1 MDRAD
6 LRRILVD
13 LRIVIDDA
21 DAVTRDMLR
30 PPHLRELGPAL
41 HGRQYREAHEKIL
54 TMLAYLLRIAEGE
67 APPEGGPT
75 TH

>member
-6 LRRILVD
+6 FRRILLD
-13 LRIVIDDA
+13 MRLAIDDA

-54 TMLAYLLRIAEGE
+54 ALLAYLSRVAEGE
-67 APPEGGPT
+67 TPPEGGPT

>member
-13 LRIVIDDA
+13 LRTVIDDA
-21 DAVTRDMLR
+21 DAITRDMLR

-54 TMLAYLLRIAEGE
+54 ALLAYLLRETEGGT
-67 APPEGGPT
+67 PPEGGPS